1 MRRYLPILLL
11 ITLVMGCNRESFDLE
26 QSTLIPIVVAT
37 HSQSGDS
44 MLSEGVALALLGSSF
59 DKSKEYQFS
68 LSSPSETYVWE
79 RMVAPFSSNDLLY
92 VGSNDLLLPPDETLE
107 GGLWQVELFLPD
119 GRQRS
124 QEIEFTPSR
133 ATLDEALF
141 KVSLLPPLEW
151 EASDKGWHIDPYEG
165 EWLYTLYG
173 PTKVNSFRGEVVVD
187 AKTKGETAAIVAL
200 HYDEGSHLFYVVRTL
215 FD

>member
-11 ITLVMGCNRESFDLE
+11 ITLVLGCNRESFDLE

-68 LSSPSETYVWE
+68 LSNPSETYVWE
-79 RMVAPFSSNDLLY
+79 RMVTPFSSNDLLY

-119 GRQRS
+119 GRKRS
-124 QEIEFTPSR
+124 QEIEFSPSR
-133 ATLDEALF
+133 NSLDEALF
-141 KVSLLPPLEW
+141 KVSILPPLEW
-151 EASDKGWHIDPYEG
+151 EARDNKWTITPYEG

-187 AKTKGETAAIVAL
+187 TKTKGETKAIVAL
-200 HYDEGSHLFYVVRTL
+200 YYDEVKHLYYVVRTL